1 MLSLLLIVQEDKEN
15 MQKELQAWRSEAGL
29 WQQRFS
35 IESQG
40 VQISSTEQASVDALA
55 VDVARKLASIRL
67 MKRQML
73 ENEAKLANLLNLAIG
88 DA

>member
-1 MLSLLLIVQEDKEN
+1 

-29 WQQRFS
+29 WQQRLCT
-35 IESQG
+35 EAQG
-40 VQISSTEQASVDALA
+40 VQISNTEQASVDALA
-55 VDVARKLASIRL
+55 DDVEKKLASIRL
-67 MKRQML
+67 MKRQVL